1 MFRSKRLVSSMLSK
15 QHTVLLISSAIASAC
30 TVGIAATASAQ
41 QKHSIWM
48 ALPPPEAKET
58 TTVKPAKPAPQQK
71 FVMPKMRVAAP
82 NAVQNSTQPAAQ
94 GNAQPPAETASGA
107 EAGAS
112 ASATTPATT
121 GMPQVFALP
130 PSKDAKTNA
139 SSFPGYPTANEI
151 PLVNAVCPGV
161 NPRKLI
167 VDRLQEMGVSTNTE
181 VFKLAHLDIIDSPEV
196 QKLFP
201 KRLFYSLRTPYG
213 ASKPPD
219 PLAKR
224 TILLLDDVGNF
235 MPMTDWTELQRLFIS
250 QGIKVSDEQVAAQTT
265 KAWMALH
272 QQLVR
277 SDAFA
282 FEAPSEPQI
291 TKAENGSITA
301 QGQLDAEYEGKK
313 VGHLKVYLQFDQNGR
328 LSMVNEDSTL
338 PPG

>member
-1 MFRSKRLVSSMLSK
+1 MFRLNKLVSSFLSEK
-15 QHTVLLISSAIASAC
+15 QTSLIVSAAIAPALSLLLHAP
-30 TVGIAATASAQ
+30 VVAQ

-48 ALPPPEAKET
+48 ALPPPEAKEN
-58 TTVKPAKPAPQQK
+58 VPAKPQKPAPKQN
-71 FVMPKMRVAAP
+71 FVMPKMRVASP
-82 NAVQNSTQPAAQ
+82 NAVTNTQPQAATPESTT
-94 GNAQPPAETASGA
+94 GAAAGAASGA
-107 EAGAS
+107 NV
-112 ASATTPATT
+112 PAAT
-121 GMPQVFALP
+121 GMPQAFALP
-130 PSKDAKTNA
+130 PSKDSKPPA
-139 SSFPGYPTANEI
+139 STFPGYPTPNEI

-161 NPRKLI
+161 NPRKII
-167 VDRLQEMGVSTNTE
+167 VERLQEMGVSTNTE
-181 VFKLAHLDIIDSPEV
+181 TFNLAHLDIIDAPEL

-250 QGIKVSDEQVAAQTT
+250 QGIKVSDEQVAAQIT

-282 FEAPSEPQI
+282 FEAPSEPKI
-291 TKAENGSITA
+291 TKAENGSISA

-313 VGHLKVYLQFDQNGR
+313 VGHLKVYLQFDQSGR